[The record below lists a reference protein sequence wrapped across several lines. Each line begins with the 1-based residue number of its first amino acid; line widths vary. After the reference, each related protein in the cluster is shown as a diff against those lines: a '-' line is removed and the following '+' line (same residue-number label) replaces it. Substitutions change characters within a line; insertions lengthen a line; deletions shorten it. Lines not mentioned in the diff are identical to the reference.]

1 MPGSTLERVRS
12 VLESAELKEQAIVEQ
27 LNSRI
32 NGQKSKVWQ
41 QHKVDLLAEGIVA
54 DSALVLPSLDAS
66 SLKAELDSMRGPNMF
81 SSFYEKVKE
90 TREYYVRF
98 PHLNVESE
106 GVSLPD
112 PEVKAQFSGEEIF
125 GKYLDLHGLFLQYC
139 NLPHVPASHD
149 QDYLQYL
156 DKFNT
161 FFYISENCKS
171 TKQYRRYVADLWDYL
186 LGYLWRV
193 QPLVNTTELVESWK
207 PEFEANWASGNV
219 PGWKRHANASVPQ
232 ALRLGMFNSVEE
244 LEALGL
250 DRLKH
255 ALEALGLKC
264 GGTLKDRAERLW
276 SVRGKKPE
284 DIPQKLKAAT
294 VKGSA
299 AGDNDAQG
307 WHKEVNMFESTVH
320 LNFLKAILFV
330 CRLPG

>member
-1 MPGSTLERVRS
+1 MPGSALERVRS

-27 LNSRI
+27 LNSKV

-41 QHKVDLLAEGIVA
+41 QHKVNLLAEGIVA
-54 DSALVLPSLDAS
+54 DSELALPSLETSA
-66 SLKAELDSMRGPNMF
+66 LKTELDSMRGPNMF
-81 SSFYEKVKE
+81 SSFYEKIKE

-112 PEVKAQFSGEEIF
+112 PDVKAQFSGEEIF

-161 FFYISENCKS
+161 FFYIPENCKS
-171 TKQYRRYVADLWDYL
+171 TKQYKRYIADLWDYL
-186 LGYLWRV
+186 SGYLSRI
-193 QPLVNTTELVESWK
+193 QPLVNSTELIDSWK
-207 PEFEANWASGNV
+207 SEFEANWTAGNV
-219 PGWKRHANASVPQ
+219 PGWKRHLSASAPQ
-232 ALRLGMFNSVEE
+232 PLRLGMFNSVEE

-250 DRLKH
+250 DRLKQ

-284 DIPQKLKAAT
+284 DIPQKLKAAPA
-294 VKGSA
+294 KGSTSTEI
-299 AGDNDAQG
+299 DTHD
-307 WHKEVNMFESTVH
+307 WHKEVS
-320 LNFLKAILFV
+320 V
-330 CRLPG
+330 CLAALAAVA